1 MPSDKG
7 SEGSQFPV
15 LAPENGGG
23 VKGWWMRVCQQKM
36 HGWAPR
42 PSIASVL
49 CYYIA
54 ASSLLLALG
63 AAHSATPM
71 HSLL

>member
-1 MPSDKG
+1 
-7 SEGSQFPV
+7 
-15 LAPENGGG
+15 
-23 VKGWWMRVCQQKM
+23 MRVCQQKM

-42 PSIASVL
+42 PSIATVL

-63 AAHSATPM
+63 AARSAMAP
-71 HSLL
+71 SLP